1 MSGVLANAP
10 RMDLSHGSENLTP
23 AREPEKMK
31 RCARLAA
38 VVAVASALLIT
49 AGCNKLKARD
59 QLNKGVQA
67 YKSANYEQAIEH
79 FKNAV
84 SLDSGLKVAKLYL
97 ATAYA
102 QQYVPGV
109 ESPDNIRMAQ
119 QAIDEYKKVLE
130 NDPKSVNSL
139 KGIAFLYM
147 QMKDF
152 DKSRDYYKK
161 AIQVNPNDPEVY
173 YSVGVIDWTQ
183 AYKDAADLKSA
194 NGMKVDDELKGK
206 GSQKWCD
213 QLKSKDGPVVDEG
226 MQMLQTAI
234 DKRQDYDDAM
244 AYMNLLYRR
253 KANDMT
259 CDDAQARADLIK
271 TANDWSDKAMAARK
285 KKAEEAAKKNQGGI
299 VLDQTQNQG
308 QQNQPSQQPAHK

>member
-1 MSGVLANAP
+1 MKMS
-10 RMDLSHGSENLTP
+10 
-23 AREPEKMK
+23 
-31 RCARLAA
+31 ARLAT
-38 VVAVASALLIT
+38 VAAIAATLLIT

-67 YKSANYEQAIEH
+67 YKNANYEQAIEH
-79 FKNAV
+79 FKTAV
-84 SLDSGLKVAKLYL
+84 YLDSDLKVAKLYL

-109 ESPDNIRMAQ
+109 DAPDNIRNAQ
-119 QAIDEYKKVLE
+119 QAIDEYKNVLE

-152 DKSRDYYKK
+152 DKSREYYKK
-161 AIQVNPNDPEVY
+161 AIQLDPNDPELY

-183 AYKDAADLKSA
+183 AYKDAADLKSK

-213 QLKSKDGPVVDEG
+213 QLKAKDEPAVDEG

-253 KANDMT
+253 KANDMS

-299 VLDQTQNQG
+299 ILDQNQNQQQG
-308 QQNQPSQQPAHK
+308 QQPSQK

>member
-1 MSGVLANAP
+1 
-10 RMDLSHGSENLTP
+10 
-23 AREPEKMK
+23 MK
-31 RCARLAA
+31 RCAQMAT
-38 VVAVASALLIT
+38 VIAVAATLLMT

-59 QLNKGVQA
+59 QLNKGVKA
-67 YKSANYEQAIEH
+67 YRNANYEDAIEK

-84 SLDSGLKVAKLYL
+84 EFDPDLKVAKLYL

-109 ESPDNIRMAQ
+109 EDPANVRMAQ

-152 DKSRDYYKK
+152 SKARDYYKK
-161 AIQVNPNDPEVY
+161 AIDVDPNDPEIY

-183 AYKDAADLKSA
+183 SYKDAADLKSA

-213 QLKSKDGPVVDEG
+213 QLKAKDEAAVDEG
-226 MQMLQTAI
+226 MKMLQTAI
-234 DKRQDYDDAM
+234 DKRQDYDAAM

-299 VLDQTQNQG
+299 VLDQNQNQQGG
-308 QQNQPSQQPAHK
+308 QQPSQK

>member
-1 MSGVLANAP
+1 MKMS
-10 RMDLSHGSENLTP
+10 
-23 AREPEKMK
+23 
-31 RCARLAA
+31 ARLAT
-38 VVAVASALLIT
+38 VAAIAATLLIT

-67 YKSANYEQAIEH
+67 YKNANYEQAIEH
-79 FKNAV
+79 FKTAV
-84 SLDSGLKVAKLYL
+84 YLDSDLKVAKLYL

-109 ESPDNIRMAQ
+109 DAPDNIRNAQ
-119 QAIDEYKKVLE
+119 QAIDEYKNVLE

-152 DKSRDYYKK
+152 DKSREYYKK
-161 AIQVNPNDPEVY
+161 AIQLDPNDPELY

-183 AYKDAADLKSA
+183 AYKDAADLKSK

-213 QLKSKDGPVVDEG
+213 QLKAKDEPAVDEG

-253 KANDMT
+253 KANDMS

-299 VLDQTQNQG
+299 VLDQTQNQQQG
-308 QQNQPSQQPAHK
+308 QQPSQK

>member
-1 MSGVLANAP
+1 
-10 RMDLSHGSENLTP
+10 
-23 AREPEKMK
+23 MK
-31 RCARLAA
+31 QCARMAA
-38 VVAVASALLIT
+38 ALAVATALLIT

-79 FKNAV
+79 FKTAV
-84 SLDSGLKVAKLYL
+84 FLDSDLKVAKLYL

-109 ESPDNIRMAQ
+109 DSPDNMRMGQ

-130 NDPKSVNSL
+130 NDPKNVSSL
-139 KGIAFLYM
+139 KGIAYLYLN
-147 QMKDF
+147 MKDF
-152 DKSRDYYKK
+152 DKAREFYKR
-161 AIQVNPNDPEVY
+161 AIAADPDDPEAY
-173 YSVGVIDWTQ
+173 YSVGMIDWSQ

-213 QLKSKDGPVVDEG
+213 QLQTKDGPLVDEG
-226 MQMLQTAI
+226 MKMLQTAM

-253 KANDMT
+253 KAADMT
-259 CDDAQARADLIK
+259 CDDAQARADYIK
-271 TANDWSDKAMAARK
+271 TANDWTDKAMAARK

-299 VLDQTQNQG
+299 ILEQTQNQNQNQNQG
-308 QQNQPSQQPAHK
+308 QQPSHK

>member
-1 MSGVLANAP
+1 MKMS
-10 RMDLSHGSENLTP
+10 
-23 AREPEKMK
+23 
-31 RCARLAA
+31 ARLAT
-38 VVAVASALLIT
+38 VAAIAATLLIT

-67 YKSANYEQAIEH
+67 YKNANYEQAIEH
-79 FKNAV
+79 FKTAV
-84 SLDSGLKVAKLYL
+84 YLDSDLKVAKLYL

-109 ESPDNIRMAQ
+109 DAPDNIRNAQ
-119 QAIDEYKKVLE
+119 QAIDEYKNVLE

-152 DKSRDYYKK
+152 DKSREYYKK
-161 AIQVNPNDPEVY
+161 AIQLDPNDPELY

-183 AYKDAADLKSA
+183 AYKDAADLKSK

-206 GSQKWCD
+206 ASQKWCD
-213 QLKSKDGPVVDEG
+213 QLKDKDGAVVDEG
-226 MQMLQTAI
+226 MQMLETAI
-234 DKRQDYDDAM
+234 QKRQDYDDAM

-253 KANDMT
+253 KANDMN

-299 VLDQTQNQG
+299 ILDQTQSQQQG
-308 QQNQPSQQPAHK
+308 QNPSQK